1 MSPASL
7 APLAEDSK
15 FMQPRAYLFVHLCK
29 STPCFRRER
38 CLKETEGFFAPAV
51 TSLFIRSKGVA
62 NSEKA
67 VEQVDMM
74 VDVMKR
80 AFKENLE
87 RCVKNELIWVLLFLR
102 ENQSL

>member
-1 MSPASL
+1 MIYITLLGHFHS
-7 APLAEDSK
+7 
-15 FMQPRAYLFVHLCK
+15 
-29 STPCFRRER
+29 RRER

-62 NSEKA
+62 DSEKA

-87 RCVKNELIWVLLFLR
+87 RYGNPFFLFR
-102 ENQSL
+102 SYRS

>member
-1 MSPASL
+1 
-7 APLAEDSK
+7 
-15 FMQPRAYLFVHLCK
+15 MQ
-29 STPCFRRER
+29 CFRRER

-74 VDVMKR
+74 VDVMKK

-87 RCVKNELIWVLLFLR
+87 R
-102 ENQSL
+102 

>member
-1 MSPASL
+1 MIYITL
-7 APLAEDSK
+7 LGH
-15 FMQPRAYLFVHLCK
+15 FH
-29 STPCFRRER
+29 TRRER

-62 NSEKA
+62 DSEKA

-87 RCVKNELIWVLLFLR
+87 RYGNPFFCSDHTDLNEKHNNTTTI
-102 ENQSL
+102 QK

>member
-1 MSPASL
+1 MAWL
-7 APLAEDSK
+7 AQDTYILIYITLLDH
-15 FMQPRAYLFVHLCK
+15 FH
-29 STPCFRRER
+29 TRRER

-62 NSEKA
+62 DSEKA

-87 RCVKNELIWVLLFLR
+87 R
-102 ENQSL
+102 

>member
-1 MSPASL
+1 MASYLSSLLWALSFSEL
-7 APLAEDSK
+7 ANDFNVKKA
-15 FMQPRAYLFVHLCK
+15 LFCIGLLH
-29 STPCFRRER
+29 FRRER

-74 VDVMKR
+74 VDVMKS
-80 AFKENLE
+80 AFKENLD
-87 RCVKNELIWVLLFLR
+87 RWVR
-102 ENQSL
+102 SVQSINGAL